1 MKEEFVSFK
10 RQGILKALHCGLF
23 CLISIFFFH
32 CKNISGFAV
41 LLHLLSFSPPQLSLM
56 TKRSEILRM
65 DKAIAKEEGQLKR
78 LEKIIERDNLN
89 FEEFLRENEKKS
101 VEART
106 L

>member
-1 MKEEFVSFK
+1 MK
-10 RQGILKALHCGLF
+10 
-23 CLISIFFFH
+23 
-32 CKNISGFAV
+32 
-41 LLHLLSFSPPQLSLM
+41 
-56 TKRSEILRM
+56 M

-101 VEART
+101 VEARA

>member
-1 MKEEFVSFK
+1 MHHVRLYKFGF
-10 RQGILKALHCGLF
+10 
-23 CLISIFFFH
+23 IFF
-32 CKNISGFAV
+32 S
-41 LLHLLSFSPPQLSLM
+41 SSSPQLSVM

-65 DKAIAKEEGQLKR
+65 DEAIAKEEKLLKH
-78 LEKIIERDNLN
+78 LERSIERDNVR

>member
-1 MKEEFVSFK
+1 MYEIKKS
-10 RQGILKALHCGLF
+10 A
-23 CLISIFFFH
+23 
-32 CKNISGFAV
+32 FAV
-41 LLHLLSFSPPQLSLM
+41 LLHLPPFSPPQLSLM

-65 DKAIAKEEGQLKR
+65 DQAIAKEEGQLR
-78 LEKIIERDNLN
+78 QLERIIERDNLK

>member
-1 MKEEFVSFK
+1 
-10 RQGILKALHCGLF
+10 
-23 CLISIFFFH
+23 
-32 CKNISGFAV
+32 
-41 LLHLLSFSPPQLSLM
+41 
-56 TKRSEILRM
+56 M

-78 LEKIIERDNLN
+78 FEKVIERDNLN